1 MQEIGRETGKREMN
15 RKWNLLAII
24 TVSIVFLDQFSKNL
38 IAKTMYLGQSFQII
52 DHILRIVYIKNPNAA
67 FGIPVGSPLL
77 MMILT
82 SIATILL
89 LVYFV
94 RLKAEGTLLYVGLA
108 MIISGAI
115 GNLVDRFRMGQVVD
129 FIEIGVRNF
138 KWPVFNFADSSVTIG
153 IVLILWV
160 WIFGG
165 KKDLTNHEDMI

>member
-1 MQEIGRETGKREMN
+1 MN
-15 RKWNLLAII
+15 KKWSLLAII
-24 TVSIVFLDQFSKNL
+24 AVSIVLLDQFSKNL
-38 IAKTMYLGQSFQII
+38 IAKTMYLGQSFNII

-82 SIATILL
+82 SVATILL
-89 LVYFV
+89 LFYFAK
-94 RLKAEGTLLYVGLA
+94 LKAEGTLLYVGLS

-115 GNLVDRFRMGQVVD
+115 GNLIDRFKMGQVID
-129 FIEIGVRNF
+129 FIELGVRNF

-153 IVLILWV
+153 IALILWV

-165 KKDLTNHEDMI
+165 KKDLTKNEKMV